1 MTDLTLALDLEGVLI
16 TNAISQIPRPGL
28 TSFLSQCEL
37 LFGRENIC
45 VFTTV
50 NEERFRAIADRLVA
64 NGYAPKWFSSIR
76 YIDWVGE
83 HKDLRFIRE
92 DIDRVIIVDD
102 YPPYIKQTQKH
113 RLIEIKQ
120 YMEPYTHAMPDMQD
134 NELDVVLHR
143 LKEFLSNM
151 D

>member
-102 YPPYIKQTQKH
+102 YAPYVKQTQKH

-120 YMEPYTHAMPDMQD
+120 YMEPYTHAMPDMSD
-134 NELDVVLHR
+134 REFERLIEELKR
-143 LKEFLSNM
+143 FLSV
-151 D
+151 

>member
-1 MTDLTLALDLEGVLI
+1 MCI
-16 TNAISQIPRPGL
+16 
-28 TSFLSQCEL
+28 
-37 LFGRENIC
+37 
-45 VFTTV
+45 FTAV
-50 NEERFRAIADRLVA
+50 NEMRFRTIAERLVA
-64 NGYAPKWFSSIR
+64 DGYAPVWFATIR
-76 YIDWVGE
+76 YIDLVGE
-83 HKDLRFIRE
+83 HKDLRFVRE
-92 DIDRVIIVDD
+92 DIDKVIIVDD